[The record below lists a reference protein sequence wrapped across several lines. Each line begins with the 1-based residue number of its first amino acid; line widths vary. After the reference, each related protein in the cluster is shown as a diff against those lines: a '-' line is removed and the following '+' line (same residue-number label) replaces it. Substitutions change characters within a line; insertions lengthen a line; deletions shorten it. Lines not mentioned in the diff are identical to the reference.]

1 MASYYIFGF
10 IILAIIIT
18 AFVIYGM
25 ALQWIHKLEETNC
38 KCSEDF
44 KRDYMKYYIYIYF
57 ANIAFIV
64 VSIIFITLYTFF
76 NKKGGEKT
84 MSFFKVIYKIIKFI
98 IGILGIIN
106 IIFSIMYIYNL
117 KQIDCK
123 CSEDTRREVYYIWNI
138 IGAAIIGINILFI
151 ISIAIFGIFL
161 FNKKK

>member
-1 MASYYIFGF
+1 MISKYILGF
-10 IILAIIIT
+10 IIFA
-18 AFVIYGM
+18 VIVSVFTIYTL

-57 ANIAFIV
+57 ANVAFIII
-64 VSIIFITLYTFF
+64 SIIFVTIFSFY
-76 NKKGGEKT
+76 NKKGGEK
-84 MSFFKVIYKIIKFI
+84 SFNFLKIIYNIIKFI

-123 CSEDTRREVYYIWNI
+123 CSEDIRREVYYIWNI

-151 ISIAIFGIFL
+151 ITMFIFGIFL
-161 FNKKK
+161 LNKK